1 MHNSLKWLL
10 NDVVGYAADGN
21 DIIVK
26 TPSIILSVRQFD
38 SFVSW
43 IVLYKKKKINLISEI
58 GETDTVFYSITSFIN
73 DVDKETND
81 AINSRAHG

>member
-1 MHNSLKWLL
+1 MHNSLKQLL
-10 NDVVGYAADGN
+10 NNIIEYGAKGN

-26 TPSIILSVRQFD
+26 TPNIVISVRIIE

-43 IVLYKKKKINLISEI
+43 IMIYKKLKFNLISEI

-73 DVDKETND
+73 DTDRGDSEY
-81 AINSRAHG
+81 NS

>member
-1 MHNSLKWLL
+1 MHNSLKQLL
-10 NDVVGYAADGN
+10 NNIIEYGAKGN

-26 TPSIILSVRQFD
+26 TPNIVISVRIIE

-43 IVLYKKKKINLISEI
+43 IVIYKKLKYNLISEI

-73 DVDKETND
+73 DTDMG
-81 AINSRAHG
+81 R

>member
-1 MHNSLKWLL
+1 MDNSFKSLL
-10 NDVVGYAADGN
+10 SNIIGYAAEGN

-26 TPSIILSVRQFD
+26 TPKITLSARRID

-43 IVLYKKKKINLISEI
+43 IVIYKKLKFHLIGEI

-73 DVDKETND
+73 DTDRESND
-81 AINSRAHG
+81 ADNS

>member
-1 MHNSLKWLL
+1 MNNSLKQLL
-10 NDVVGYAADGN
+10 NNIIEYGAKGN

-26 TPSIILSVRQFD
+26 TPNIVISVRIIE

-43 IVLYKKKKINLISEI
+43 IVIYKKLKFNLISEI

-73 DVDKETND
+73 DTDRGDND
-81 AINSRAHG
+81 VHNS

>member
-1 MHNSLKWLL
+1 MHNSLKFLL
-10 NDVVGYAADGN
+10 NGIIGYAAEGN

-26 TPSIILSVRQFD
+26 TPNIVISVRIIE

-43 IVLYKKKKINLISEI
+43 IVIYKKLKFNLISEI

-73 DVDKETND
+73 DTDRGDND
-81 AINSRAHG
+81 GHNS

>member
-10 NDVVGYAADGN
+10 NDIIGYATEGN

-26 TPSIILSVRQFD
+26 TPSIVLSARQFD

-43 IVLYKKKKINLISEI
+43 IVIYKKLKFNLISEI
-58 GETDTVFYSITSFIN
+58 GDTDTVFYSITSFIN
-73 DVDKETND
+73 YVDGGDND
-81 AINSRAHG
+81 ADNS